1 MHRTP
6 VVSGTWGASVD
17 TNMTKHYRNPRS
29 DSTTEASLS
38 GRMASPAVQN
48 EGCGTGSVVRVIRRD
63 DQSNAAP
70 EDDKEFDALVQWSLD
85 CMGERMERRRKP
97 KG

>member
-1 MHRTP
+1 MHRSP
-6 VVSGTWGASVD
+6 VVPRTYSANVD
-17 TNMTKHYRNPRS
+17 TNMTKQYPNVRNDP
-29 DSTTEASLS
+29 TTEATMS
-38 GRMASPAVQN
+38 GRMASPALQN

-70 EDDKEFDALVQWSLD
+70 EDDKEFDALLQWSLD
-85 CMGERMERRRKP
+85 CMSERMERRRKP